1 MLGELSLMAT
11 LSETKVYRIIGLE
24 SFMSIL
30 INKQERFVRP
40 IDSWPDTFEGYMLHQ
55 LDSIEGMQKV
65 IDRLYMISTEN
76 IDSTILSLSKL
87 LRTRYTCYG
96 QCWSRIPDSDAM
108 WRIYSYDNK
117 AIQLVTT
124 VNRIQ
129 NMIKADA
136 WKHLQMLISDV
147 KYDINDEEEA
157 LNKILV
163 PSARIV
169 SAYFHKRPAF
179 EHEKEIR
186 VLLDD
191 SKKYDYIDFFTANAI
206 RNNLKHGDKTKPVTE
221 QILDAATLTVGN
233 KGSYTSASPSEIK
246 MKINDLKS
254 YLEGIR
260 VHPLAPVWYVNLI
273 KDICRNY
280 KVRFLGQSDL
290 YRATV

>member
-1 MLGELSLMAT
+1 MAT
-11 LSETKVYRIIGLE
+11 FSETKVYRIIGLE

-65 IDRLYMISTEN
+65 IDRLYMISTGSA
-76 IDSTILSLSKL
+76 DSTILSLSKL
-87 LRTRYTCYG
+87 LRTRYACYG

-129 NMIKADA
+129 NMIQADA
-136 WKHLQMLISDV
+136 WKNLQMLISDV
-147 KYDINDEEEA
+147 KYDINDEDEA

-179 EHEKEIR
+179 DHEKEIR

-191 SKKYDYIDFFTANAI
+191 SKNYDHIDFFTAYAI
-206 RNNLKHGDKTKPVTE
+206 RNNLKHVDKTKLATE
-221 QILDAATLTVGN
+221 QILEAATYTVGN
-233 KGSYTSASPSEIK
+233 RGGYISACPNELNLKIK
-246 MKINDLKS
+246 DLKN

-260 VHPLAPVWYVNLI
+260 VHPLAPVWYVNLV

-280 KVRFLGQSDL
+280 KVKFLGQSDL